1 VVKTKDTPSEKPVQP
16 VAAKPKPVE
25 KSAAKSDKPS
35 KPNRIKQWWHE
46 TMGELRKVSWPT
58 RQQAQRLTVIVLVTM
73 LVMALF
79 LGGLDFIFSELI
91 TLLVKI

>member
-1 VVKTKDTPSEKPVQP
+1 
-16 VAAKPKPVE
+16 
-25 KSAAKSDKPS
+25 
-35 KPNRIKQWWHE
+35 
-46 TMGELRKVSWPT
+46 MGELRKVSWPT